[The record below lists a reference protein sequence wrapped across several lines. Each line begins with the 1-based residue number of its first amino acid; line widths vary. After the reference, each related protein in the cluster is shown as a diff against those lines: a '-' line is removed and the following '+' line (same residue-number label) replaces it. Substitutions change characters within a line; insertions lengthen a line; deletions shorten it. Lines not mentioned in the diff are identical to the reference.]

1 MYTEIFAGYGTSEK
15 LLNGLLVGLSG
26 MIMVFL
32 ILTLLMV
39 LIMLMSRIINGSTK
53 RKDTKAVAESA
64 EKKRE
69 EAQTIIPQA
78 DQQAKQADTDNTLIA
93 VITAAVSAYRTAEG
107 NTGGFRVVSFRKNNK
122 KR

>member
-1 MYTEIFAGYGTSEK
+1 MYTEIFAGYSTSEK

-26 MIMVFL
+26 MIMVFF

>member
-1 MYTEIFAGYGTSEK
+1 MYTEIFAGYSTSEK

-26 MIMVFL
+26 MIMVFF

-53 RKDTKAVAESA
+53 RKDTKPVAESA

>member
-1 MYTEIFAGYGTSEK
+1 MYTEIFAGYSTSEK

-26 MIMVFL
+26 MIMVFF

-107 NTGGFRVVSFRKNNK
+107 NTGGFRVVSLRKNNK

>member
-1 MYTEIFAGYGTSEK
+1 MYTEIFAGYSTSEK

-26 MIMVFL
+26 MIMVFF

-53 RKDTKAVAESA
+53 RKDTKAVAGSA

-107 NTGGFRVVSFRKNNK
+107 NTGGFRVVSFRKNKK

>member
-1 MYTEIFAGYGTSEK
+1 MYTEIFAGYSTSEK

-26 MIMVFL
+26 MIMVFF

-78 DQQAKQADTDNTLIA
+78 DQQAEQAETDNTLIA

>member
-1 MYTEIFAGYGTSEK
+1 MYTEIFAGYSTSEK

-26 MIMVFL
+26 MIMVFF

-53 RKDTKAVAESA
+53 RKDTKDVAGSA
-64 EKKRE
+64 ETKRA

-78 DQQAKQADTDNTLIA
+78 DQQAEQAETDNTLIA

>member
-26 MIMVFL
+26 MIMVFF

-107 NTGGFRVVSFRKNNK
+107 SIGGFRVVSFRKNNK

>member
-26 MIMVFL
+26 MIMVFF

-64 EKKRE
+64 
-69 EAQTIIPQA
+69 
-78 DQQAKQADTDNTLIA
+78 
-93 VITAAVSAYRTAEG
+93 
-107 NTGGFRVVSFRKNNK
+107 
-122 KR
+122 

>member
-26 MIMVFL
+26 MIMVFF